1 MEDALKQYLLNI
13 LANTHLTVY
22 AKTVWIAVVL
32 CGLDQGDIMANEVV
46 QTVMKRT
53 GLCRAVVK
61 QSLEQ
66 IDILCFNR
74 VWNER
79 DSLNEYLVGRQEK

>member
-1 MEDALKQYLLNI
+1 MEEALKNYLLNI
-13 LANTHLTVY
+13 LANEHLTVY

-32 CGLDQGDIMANEVV
+32 CDLDQGDIMDSEVV
-46 QTVMKRT
+46 QAVMKRT

-66 IDILCFNR
+66 IDILCFTHAWR
-74 VWNER
+74 ER
-79 DSLNEYLVGRQEK
+79 DILNEYLGYRQEK